1 MTTYNSRMKATL
13 KSVAAALTV
22 LALVL
27 SVLTV
32 LDRSA
37 ISASA
42 KSTNIR
48 VSVVDLD
55 NNPVHNAQ
63 VTVCGQ
69 TFYTDNKG
77 VSPVIELIALTNSY
91 DETVTEW
98 GTATVAVTKEGF
110 VPAIVFNCVCYSA
123 QTRKLTVKIYRADE
137 SELSYVSYVESP
149 PDGYIQSILPN

>member
-1 MTTYNSRMKATL
+1 MKATL
-13 KSVAAALTV
+13 KSVAAALTI

-27 SVLTV
+27 TVLTAV
-32 LDRSA
+32 DKSA

-48 VSVVDLD
+48 VTVVGLD
-55 NNPVHNAQ
+55 NLPVYNAR
-63 VTVCGQ
+63 VTVAGK

-77 VSPVIELIALTNSY
+77 VSPVIELEALTNCY
-91 DETVTEW
+91 DASVSEW

-123 QTRKLTVKIYRADE
+123 QTRKLTVKIYRGDE
-137 SELSYVSYVESP
+137 SELSCVTYVESP
-149 PDGYIQSILPN
+149 PDDYVKTLLPTE

>member
-1 MTTYNSRMKATL
+1 MKATL

-48 VSVVDLD
+48 VTVVGLD
-55 NNPVHNAQ
+55 NL
-63 VTVCGQ
+63 
-69 TFYTDNKG
+69 D
-77 VSPVIELIALTNSY
+77 ALTNCY
-91 DETVTEW
+91 DASVSEW
-98 GTATVAVTKEGF
+98 GTATVTVTKDGF

-137 SELSYVSYVESP
+137 SELSYVTYVESP
-149 PDGYIQSILPN
+149 PDDYVKTLLPTE

>member
-1 MTTYNSRMKATL
+1 MKATL

-48 VSVVDLD
+48 VTVVGLD
-55 NNPVHNAQ
+55 NLPVHNAR
-63 VTVCGQ
+63 VTVAGK

-77 VSPVIELIALTNSY
+77 VSPVIELDALTNCY
-91 DETVTEW
+91 DEI
-98 GTATVAVTKEGF
+98 G
-110 VPAIVFNCVCYSA
+110 
-123 QTRKLTVKIYRADE
+123 RAH
-137 SELSYVSYVESP
+137 V
-149 PDGYIQSILPN
+149 